1 MLSEDAFI
9 DKAREVAYALRSEIL
24 QAQKTP
30 LPENLTIKDI
40 SQGEVQVPDIVNN
53 FLDNLICGPDIQRAK
68 SSSKVRRVKSV
79 GEDVIFAVTSGLKN
93 RQDICN

>member
-30 LPENLTIKDI
+30 LP
-40 SQGEVQVPDIVNN
+40 
-53 FLDNLICGPDIQRAK
+53 
-68 SSSKVRRVKSV
+68 
-79 GEDVIFAVTSGLKN
+79 
-93 RQDICN
+93 